1 MDGQDG
7 DADDGGKLYFHPS
20 AKRAQAAS
28 ATTAPEF
35 DPRDPLAVLPDPTDG
50 SRKRRRE
57 DAGGREELPGVRG
70 NRCDVL
76 RDDQLAQWLHSE
88 QHLQPWMG
96 NDELLVDRYDVRL
109 LVEDADQIK
118 KLKAFALRAPADETE
133 ELRQKLDAERYRDLD
148 VAAGGMQKPEQPLSA
163 ETAVPH
169 AAARAGAA
177 VGFAYSSSSSS
188 SASAAGAG
196 STSELEDKTREIIHR
211 TASFVCS
218 QPEGVP
224 RTIDKLKFKNVHNRS
239 EPSST
244 RTTTACALAPLQFNF
259 VLTRARGRRLHRT
272 FDFLLLDHPHHAHF
286 RSAVEAEQAKQ
297 QRQQQDAAAAAAAA
311 AAALPGMAAYSD
323 SDTSD
328 GEESADQDS
337 STTKLTAPL
346 GIPVTAAT
354 LAQVN
359 PPKGVALPGDPT
371 VLAMLAKL
379 LEYRRTFTGASWPGF
394 LAQLQQQES
403 ARSGPDRFTFLSPN
417 SAHYD
422 FWVWA
427 VKAVKAVS

>member
-1 MDGQDG
+1 
-7 DADDGGKLYFHPS
+7 
-20 AKRAQAAS
+20 
-28 ATTAPEF
+28 
-35 DPRDPLAVLPDPTDG
+35 
-50 SRKRRRE
+50 
-57 DAGGREELPGVRG
+57 
-70 NRCDVL
+70 
-76 RDDQLAQWLHSE
+76 
-88 QHLQPWMG
+88 
-96 NDELLVDRYDVRL
+96 
-109 LVEDADQIK
+109 
-118 KLKAFALRAPADETE
+118 
-133 ELRQKLDAERYRDLD
+133 
-148 VAAGGMQKPEQPLSA
+148 
-163 ETAVPH
+163 
-169 AAARAGAA
+169 
-177 VGFAYSSSSSS
+177 
-188 SASAAGAG
+188 
-196 STSELEDKTREIIHR
+196 
-211 TASFVCS
+211 
-218 QPEGVP
+218 
-224 RTIDKLKFKNVHNRS
+224 
-239 EPSST
+239 
-244 RTTTACALAPLQFNF
+244 
-259 VLTRARGRRLHRT
+259 
-272 FDFLLLDHPHHAHF
+272 LLLDHPHHAHF